1 MIPSSMRQS
10 PPDPPASLPCM
21 RSASL
26 YPLLFA
32 PHSPL
37 AKSSSTST
45 SCSAAIEYSAVTLYL
60 LVLRFA
66 LPLIPEMADPAAPD
80 MLPPVMR
87 RFIMPDPRP
96 SPPPLE
102 EPASPANPEPEPV
115 LYIVVM
121 VRALRCPSADGGA
134 AERRVGAAQ
143 AHRAGSETSEEREGD
158 RCVKGRRGSTRCA
171 ECSRKS
177 RCCARWRM
185 RRDAMRCGPHRR
197 HGRVQ
202 TPLVAVKEASSAE
215 AATRGCVGA

>member
-1 MIPSSMRQS
+1 MMPSSMRQS
-10 PPDPPASLPCM
+10 PLDRPASLPCM

-66 LPLIPEMADPAAPD
+66 LPLMPEMADPAAPD

-143 AHRAGSETSEEREGD
+143 AHRRRRDER
-158 RCVKGRRGSTRCA
+158 RAQGRRVR
-171 ECSRKS
+171 E
-177 RCCARWRM
+177 W
-185 RRDAMRCGPHRR
+185 
-197 HGRVQ
+197 
-202 TPLVAVKEASSAE
+202 TP
-215 AATRGCVGA
+215 R